1 MTKNLED
8 HFNILQKEIDDIR
21 KNIHK
26 VRKKNHKTMSH
37 IVQKIKYISKDIRPI
52 EDSVESSDNLLNNN
66 INVENTL
73 NKEKNNKNINYNNYL
88 RTYDNNKAHIK
99 TNYKKYQPIIY
110 LYKNYKNDAK
120 NIINFN
126 SPPNSNK
133 HYNNTIDNCIT
144 LDKDKF
150 FFGRAKT
157 NTNDNNNNRYFF
169 KDSFDILK
177 KHDKKESSYNKK
189 ESKTID
195 IKPNFN
201 KMIQTEANSKYKKN
215 NINMRE
221 IINFNNNKK
230 NNIKTHL
237 KNKIRECYF
246 KHECE
251 KLDESIN
258 NKDKIKHNIFFGNI
272 HNKSMNH
279 LYKKKINSFKEKS
292 EPYFKKIP
300 LKDEEILDIKKMNI
314 NNKTISKTND
324 IEGNL
329 QNAKNINI
337 NKNHKKYNSIDIH
350 NIKNGN
356 NYIINKDKNKDKIK
370 DADIQH
376 IEKIK
381 EIIKKYSRQKSF
393 IHKILKIYNK
403 YNNENISSNN
413 YENLILWI
421 NNLLHTKQN
430 NSNDKYKKFCKD
442 LMKENNITDFSF
454 FQKFARSIINEKKN
468 ANNFLEDIKKILSV
482 DELQEKQ
489 KKI

>member
-1 MTKNLED
+1 
-8 HFNILQKEIDDIR
+8 
-21 KNIHK
+21 
-26 VRKKNHKTMSH
+26 
-37 IVQKIKYISKDIRPI
+37 
-52 EDSVESSDNLLNNN
+52 
-66 INVENTL
+66 
-73 NKEKNNKNINYNNYL
+73 
-88 RTYDNNKAHIK
+88 
-99 TNYKKYQPIIY
+99 
-110 LYKNYKNDAK
+110 
-120 NIINFN
+120 
-126 SPPNSNK
+126 
-133 HYNNTIDNCIT
+133 
-144 LDKDKF
+144 
-150 FFGRAKT
+150 
-157 NTNDNNNNRYFF
+157 
-169 KDSFDILK
+169 
-177 KHDKKESSYNKK
+177 
-189 ESKTID
+189 
-195 IKPNFN
+195 
-201 KMIQTEANSKYKKN
+201 
-215 NINMRE
+215 
-221 IINFNNNKK
+221 
-230 NNIKTHL
+230 
-237 KNKIRECYF
+237 
-246 KHECE
+246 
-251 KLDESIN
+251 
-258 NKDKIKHNIFFGNI
+258 
-272 HNKSMNH
+272 MNH

-292 EPYFKKIP
+292 EAYFKKIP

-337 NKNHKKYNSIDIH
+337 NKNHKKYNSIDIQ